1 MKFDNIKVTE
11 NLYLSETIEQAL
23 LMLDDYLDGKSIA
36 TVYEEDEYVFVAH
49 GFLSAP
55 TRIDTEPHLQVMGI
69 IQDLDSDEDYR
80 RHVNRVSEELSREV
94 YVETEED
101 SNAFKAGVTI
111 VKYICITVAV
121 IFVFGGIALSE
132 IISTVFG

>member
-80 RHVNRVSEELSREV
+80 RHVNRVSEELGHECHNGIEV
-94 YVETEED
+94 GSINRDEALVD
-101 SNAFKAGVTI
+101 V
-111 VKYICITVAV
+111 VKYVCIAAV
-121 IFVFGGIALSE
+121 LIALFFNS
-132 IISTVFG
+132 